1 MLWISKPG
9 FATFGIDGMVAKEL
23 ATDGVETTAYALLV
37 GHHGKIIYKSA
48 RGFEPDYSIVLSDD
62 WIDRVTRR
70 ALVEI
75 DRRLVPIP
83 DAVRMLRPV
92 ADSALPMAVARGSIW
107 PALASDIQHLEI
119 DGIVKNRYVSS
130 HDDGKHKLLPN
141 VYLQA
146 CAGLTLAQGRGVE
159 AGDFR
164 SSVTSPLSV
173 GLTVIDFASNSDTD
187 SLLATG
193 ATKIIE
199 RMADLSSVLSV

>member
-1 MLWISKPG
+1 M
-9 FATFGIDGMVAKEL
+9 TFDIDGMVAKEL
-23 ATDGVETTAYALLV
+23 AAGGVETTAYALLV

-48 RGFEPDYSIVLSDD
+48 WGFEPDYSIVLSDD

-83 DAVRMLRPV
+83 DAV
-92 ADSALPMAVARGSIW
+92 ADAALPMAVASGSIW
-107 PALASDIQHLEI
+107 RALASGIQHLEI
-119 DGIVKNRYVSS
+119 DGIVKNRYFSS
-130 HDDGKHKLLPN
+130 HDDGKHKLPPN

-159 AGDFR
+159 AGDFH

-173 GLTVIDFASNSDTD
+173 GLTVIEFAPNLDTD

-193 ATKIIE
+193 ATKMIE
-199 RMADLSSVLSV
+199 KMADLSSVLSV